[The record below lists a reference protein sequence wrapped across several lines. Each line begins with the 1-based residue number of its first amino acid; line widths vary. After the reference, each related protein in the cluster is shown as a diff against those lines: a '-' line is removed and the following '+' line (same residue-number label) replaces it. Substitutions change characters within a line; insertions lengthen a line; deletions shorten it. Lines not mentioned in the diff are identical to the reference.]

1 MKRMAALL
9 AVMGA
14 MTGVVPAAAPAATTS
29 GVGDSAG
36 GICQSLGLG
45 LATRIC

>member
-14 MTGVVPAAAPAATTS
+14 MAAVVPAAAPAATADRSS
-29 GVGDSAG
+29 GECLVN
-36 GICQSLGLG
+36 GL
-45 LATRIC
+45 LLLRLC

>member
-14 MTGVVPAAAPAATTS
+14 MTAVVPAAAPAATATS
-29 GVGDSAG
+29 SSGDAK
-36 GICQSLGLG
+36 CLVLV
-45 LATRIC
+45 LRLC

>member
-14 MTGVVPAAAPAATTS
+14 MTGVLPATASAVTLGGVDTGTNPCNAA
-29 GVGDSAG
+29 
-36 GICQSLGLG
+36 GLM
-45 LATRIC
+45 LPLRLC

>member
-14 MTGVVPAAAPAATTS
+14 MAAVVPAAAPAAP
-29 GVGDSAG
+29 GDGNVRSCVAH
-36 GICQSLGLG
+36 LLV
-45 LATRIC
+45 LRIC

>member
-14 MTGVVPAAAPAATTS
+14 MAGVVPAQASAAD
-29 GVGDSAG
+29 GG
-36 GICQSLGLG
+36 GIKGQLCSSLSLLG
-45 LATRIC
+45 VRIC

>member
-14 MTGVVPAAAPAATTS
+14 MTGVVPASAMAADADVQQDACKAVMLL
-29 GVGDSAG
+29 GV
-36 GICQSLGLG
+36 
-45 LATRIC
+45 RIC

>member
-14 MTGVVPAAAPAATTS
+14 VSGVVPATAPAAGADENVERCLTNLI
-29 GVGDSAG
+29 A
-36 GICQSLGLG
+36 L
-45 LATRIC
+45 RIC

>member
-14 MTGVVPAAAPAATTS
+14 LSAIVPAAAPAAQTNANA
-29 GVGDSAG
+29 GVCSMFLMLRL
-36 GICQSLGLG
+36 C
-45 LATRIC
+45 

>member
-14 MTGVVPAAAPAATTS
+14 LSAVVPAAAPAATS
-29 GVGDSAG
+29 NGGVVRDA
-36 GICQSLGLG
+36 C
-45 LATRIC
+45 